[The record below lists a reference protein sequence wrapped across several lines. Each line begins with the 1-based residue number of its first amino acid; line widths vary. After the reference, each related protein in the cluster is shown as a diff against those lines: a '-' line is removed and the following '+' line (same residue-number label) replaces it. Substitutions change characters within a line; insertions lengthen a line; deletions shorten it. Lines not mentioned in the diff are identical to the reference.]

1 MTSDSCDTHGAE
13 VKHRVA
19 HCAVS
24 PPCTLSTS
32 ARLCAIMPGS
42 TRGGGASTTLAGV
55 RQTCLCSCVL
65 VLAIYWSLVSAVT
78 VRTLLIRLC
87 RGSLSGPSGG
97 CSAAAAS
104 RSGLPRGRNPCL
116 ERVTGRDLRYGLTSK
131 EDLTRANYRDKRHWT
146 YFSANKSPLSPFIQR
161 ANES

>member
-1 MTSDSCDTHGAE
+1 MLLFGATAIPSL
-13 VKHRVA
+13 HA
-19 HCAVS
+19 IHICA
-24 PPCTLSTS
+24 TLCHHAWLNS
-32 ARLCAIMPGS
+32 
-42 TRGGGASTTLAGV
+42 RGGCQHHPSGCQVMFLLV
-55 RQTCLCSCVL
+55 CTCTGHLL
-65 VLAIYWSLVSAVT
+65 VTRVT

-131 EDLTRANYRDKRHWT
+131 EDLTHGHTACLPTQCVRVRLA
-146 YFSANKSPLSPFIQR
+146 PLHCFY
-161 ANES
+161 NTFHCE

>member
-1 MTSDSCDTHGAE
+1 MFLL
-13 VKHRVA
+13 V
-19 HCAVS
+19 
-24 PPCTLSTS
+24 CTCTGHL
-32 ARLCAIMPGS
+32 LV
-42 TRGGGASTTLAGV
+42 TR
-55 RQTCLCSCVL
+55 
-65 VLAIYWSLVSAVT
+65 VT

-131 EDLTRANYRDKRHWT
+131 EDLTSGRIRLVRRLGPLQATIQSYDFHWQGA
-146 YFSANKSPLSPFIQR
+146 SGQALEPAL
-161 ANES
+161 

>member
-1 MTSDSCDTHGAE
+1 MLLFGATAIPSL
-13 VKHRVA
+13 HA
-19 HCAVS
+19 IHICA
-24 PPCTLSTS
+24 TLCHHAWLNS
-32 ARLCAIMPGS
+32 
-42 TRGGGASTTLAGV
+42 RGGCQHHPSGCQANVSLLV
-55 RQTCLCSCVL
+55 CTCTGHLL
-65 VLAIYWSLVSAVT
+65 VTRVT

-131 EDLTRANYRDKRHWT
+131 EDLTHGHTACLPTQCVRVRLA
-146 YFSANKSPLSPFIQR
+146 PLHCFY
-161 ANES
+161 NTFHCE